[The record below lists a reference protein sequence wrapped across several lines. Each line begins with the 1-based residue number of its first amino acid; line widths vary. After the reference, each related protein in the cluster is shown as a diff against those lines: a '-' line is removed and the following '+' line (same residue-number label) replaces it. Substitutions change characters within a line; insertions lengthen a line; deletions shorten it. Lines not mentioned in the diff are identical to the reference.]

1 MYIAGYIFPQSKA
14 LGKSRSNFSAAI
26 HGLLFPPFQGFT
38 PLLGIQDFRCGV
50 IAREIGA
57 TFPAC
62 CPAVEGDRGG
72 FFQEG
77 LWQWQPKWS
86 HLKSPLPR
94 LSTSCCQWL
103 PKMNSCTKGKRINQ
117 TLENG
122 NFGPNIIWSLFHVI
136 YVHRAA
142 SQA

>member
-57 TFPAC
+57 TFPAS

-94 LSTSCCQWL
+94 FSTSCCQWL
-103 PKMNSCTKGKRINQ
+103 PKNEQLHKREEDESNLRKWKLWSKYN
-117 TLENG
+117 LE
-122 NFGPNIIWSLFHVI
+122 PLPCHL
-136 YVHRAA
+136 HRAA